1 MIIKAKDY
9 DSAFKAIKDA
19 LTIPEIK
26 KRMPTGD
33 AILIYIDPKAEKA
46 ECDKSTDTTRGK
58 VDYYKKLKTKEPDM
72 TAQLCNVL
80 IALDEPHKRKKYL
93 FENPTSKDPIFISVD
108 SFFNRFNRDLTAFY
122 IY

>member
-33 AILIYIDPKAEKA
+33 AILIYIDPKAEKT
-46 ECDKSTDTTRGK
+46 ECDKSTDTTRGSSE
-58 VDYYKKLKTKEPDM
+58 D
-72 TAQLCNVL
+72 
-80 IALDEPHKRKKYL
+80 
-93 FENPTSKDPIFISVD
+93 
-108 SFFNRFNRDLTAFY
+108 
-122 IY
+122 